1 MALIDQKHPFFQPLW
16 RRIAIIAAVAVWL
29 GFEVF
34 YTKDTLWMSV
44 ATVML
49 IYGVW
54 SFFLNWPKSS

>member
-16 RRIAIIAAVAVWL
+16 RRIVLVVVVAAWL
-29 GFEVF
+29 SFEVF
-34 YTKDTLWMSV
+34 YTYDTLWMSV

-54 SFFLNWPKSS
+54 TFFINWPKSS

>member
-16 RRIAIIAAVAVWL
+16 RRIVLVVVVAAWL
-29 GFEVF
+29 SFEVF
-34 YTKDTLWMSV
+34 YTYDTLWMSV

-54 SFFLNWPKSS
+54 TLFINWPKSS